1 MDNDADEDE
10 DTSSFED
17 AVSVVNQGSVKLATF
32 MVVVD
37 GRKPFLMLLPA
48 GAKAVVTDGVTVSN
62 VLERNISDAL
72 NMVVLIAN

>member
-10 DTSSFED
+10 DED

-48 GAKAVVTDGVTVSN
+48 GAKAVVTDGDTVSN
-62 VLERNISDAL
+62 FLERKISDAL